1 MTTAQKI
8 IKTKVGIL
16 DLAKQLGNVSQAC
29 RIMGYSRDS
38 SHRFRELYERGSE
51 EALQEVSRRKPN
63 LRNRVSGETEA
74 AVVALSLEQP
84 AWGQHRVAN
93 ELAKQGVAISGG
105 TRNPQTNGICE
116 RFNKTLLDE
125 FYRVAFRSG
134 SSARSTTF
142 RPISIDS

>member
-8 IKTKVGIL
+8 IKTKIGIL

-38 SHRFRELYERGSE
+38 FYRFRELYDQGGE

-63 LRNRVSGETEA
+63 LRNRVSRETEA
-74 AVVALSLEQP
+74 AVVTLSLEQP

-93 ELAKQGVAISGG
+93 ELAKQGVTISGG
-105 TRNPQTNGICE
+105 GVRGAANSETRLVIASPSAS
-116 RFNKTLLDE
+116 
-125 FYRVAFRSG
+125 VAARRRTRAGRS
-134 SSARSTTF
+134 
-142 RPISIDS
+142 